1 MNNLICA
8 TKANLKVGRI
18 LNLLVKGNNMTVTI
32 YTK

>member
-8 TKANLKVGRI
+8 IKTNLKVGRT